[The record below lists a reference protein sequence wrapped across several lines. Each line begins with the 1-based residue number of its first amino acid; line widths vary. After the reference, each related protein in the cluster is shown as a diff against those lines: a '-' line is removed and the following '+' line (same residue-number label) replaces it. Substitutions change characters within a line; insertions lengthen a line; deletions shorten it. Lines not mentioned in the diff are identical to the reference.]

1 MCTHAYLCSCLHK
14 DEKNLYLKVISGS
27 WGHRIMNFSFSFYL
41 LPSFM
46 VLYNKSLV
54 LIIL

>member
-1 MCTHAYLCSCLHK
+1 MCTHAHLCSSLHK
-14 DEKNLYLKVISGS
+14 DEKNLYLKVISGW